1 MLLELRLDQE
11 KVKFKLIIIDVKKII
26 ILYFIFI
33 YIENDLLWA
42 SETDRDEWE
51 EAQNRLDRQ
60 WYNLDEGVDETNNP
74 FSDVSESYAKKK
86 EQQLAQSKKKR
97 MSAQQRQINKV
108 RRIRV
113 YLK

>member
-1 MLLELRLDQE
+1 MTLYYI
-11 KVKFKLIIIDVKKII
+11 KASK
-26 ILYFIFI
+26 LYFIS
-33 YIENDLLWA
+33 ENDLLWDNEA
-42 SETDRDEWE
+42 DRDEWE

-108 RRIRV
+108 CEMLLIKNLNCQC
-113 YLK
+113 Y

>member
-1 MLLELRLDQE
+1 MLIYST
-11 KVKFKLIIIDVKKII
+11 LINLI
-26 ILYFIFI
+26 
-33 YIENDLLWA
+33 IENDLLWA

-86 EQQLAQSKKKR
+86 EQQLAQNKKKR

-108 RRIRV
+108 CIE
-113 YLK
+113 

>member
-1 MLLELRLDQE
+1 MQLSFWVNGLCNLN
-11 KVKFKLIIIDVKKII
+11 F
-26 ILYFIFI
+26 FS
-33 YIENDLLWA
+33 ENDFLWA

-108 RRIRV
+108 RIV
-113 YLK
+113 WTFNIFYCYSTIDQ

>member
-1 MLLELRLDQE
+1 M
-11 KVKFKLIIIDVKKII
+11 KLYYIKASK
-26 ILYFIFI
+26 LYFIS
-33 YIENDLLWA
+33 ENDLLWA

-86 EQQLAQSKKKR
+86 ELQLAQSKKKR

-108 RRIRV
+108 REMLLINNLNCQC
-113 YLK
+113 Y

>member
-1 MLLELRLDQE
+1 MN
-11 KVKFKLIIIDVKKII
+11 VKYVIKFNCIT
-26 ILYFIFI
+26 
-33 YIENDLLWA
+33 ENDLLWDN
-42 SETDRDEWE
+42 ETDRDEWE

-108 RRIRV
+108 CILYIYQPIIISLSILV
-113 YLK
+113 NYLF

>member
-1 MLLELRLDQE
+1 ML
-11 KVKFKLIIIDVKKII
+11 KSIIKI
-26 ILYFIFI
+26 YFNIT
-33 YIENDLLWA
+33 ENDLLWE

-108 RRIRV
+108 CLIH
-113 YLK
+113 LKKKKVKYSIIHKTCLF